1 MKLVQI
7 AAIALAA
14 LACGSA
20 SWSQD
25 LRFDSFQRGQREY
38 AVLAGYGVN
47 HRIPEAAKDRFSFDI
62 LKFRYGVFTSPR
74 TQLAFDLTAGNTEGQ
89 MDNSAFW
96 ATTSYRRYFIVRG
109 STAVGFDL
117 NFGLLRMRNPVSELG
132 TRTNFTEQIG
142 LVLQHGVTPSTALTL
157 EYKFSHI
164 SNGGIRLPNV
174 GINASMVSLGY
185 SWYR

>member
-1 MKLVQI
+1 MLIVCI
-7 AAIALAA
+7 AISSVA
-14 LACGSA
+14 
-20 SWSQD
+20 WSRD

-47 HRIPEAAKDRFSFDI
+47 HRIPEAAKDRFSFD
-62 LKFRYGVFTSPR
+62 LVKVRYGVFTSPK

-109 STAVGFDL
+109 STAVGFDF
-117 NFGLLRMRNPVSELG
+117 NFGLIQMRKPVSELG

-142 LVLQHGVTPSTALTL
+142 FVFQHGVGPSSAITL

-164 SNGGIRLPNV
+164 SNAGIKLPNV
-174 GINASMVSLGY
+174 GINASMISLGY